1 MNNKAKSILIAVAM
15 FFSVVFFSCNQ
26 LLPVETVQGH
36 KIVKYKLGLLC
47 EPGGSI
53 ISSAGEKTEFTAG
66 ERCMLT
72 AVPDDGYTFDG
83 WAGDVEED
91 DKSICVT
98 FDSDV
103 FVSASFS
110 KIPQEPEPEPEPIKY
125 NLTVRCEQGGCVA
138 NSAGEKTA
146 FTAGERCM
154 LTAVPDDGYTFG
166 GWTGDIGNNDNSSY
180 KSICI
185 TFNSDVFLSAS
196 FSKIPPEPTPEPEPE
211 PVKYNLTVR
220 SDPGGSVTNSAGD
233 KTEYTAGERCMLT
246 AIPEDGYM
254 FDGWTGDIGSFSK
267 TICVTFDS
275 DVFLSASFSKIPP
288 DVRFSLSTESFGN
301 GNLEITPLRDNYSN
315 GETVNLCAVPDDGFM
330 LNSWSDGVVEPERTI
345 VINGDTELSAE
356 FIKRNWTVVIY
367 MAADNDLESAAI
379 LDINEMEAA
388 DFKAGGITVL
398 ALVDRAEGYDGT
410 NGNWTDTRLY
420 EIKHDDDGL
429 NGNIISE
436 RISCNTLGL
445 SADDDSELN
454 MADPNVLHN
463 VLRFAQKQYPASEY
477 GLVIWGHGTGWRG
490 GGTAGT
496 AMAGRS
502 DSKAVAIDDYSA
514 SFMTISQVHQEISK
528 LPETLGFIGFDTC
541 YGALLETAWEFRN
554 DAEFMVGS
562 ENIVPSNGWNYQIFL
577 DSAAT
582 QLSTAN
588 SASASGTDAASI
600 LADCAVSAFS
610 EQYTGMA
617 SASISKI
624 DLSKVDGLKSAFER
638 FCASVISGITSSSAA
653 RNVLNCV
660 MSDVLAFSY
669 PGSACDMYI
678 DLYSFVNQINNSKD
692 SLFSEPDD
700 TEAFSHMDSRRSSFV
715 TALNKAVSSW
725 SGNGAKN
732 AKLGIYFSPL
742 TSTGAPSYN
751 FSPAYIK
758 NSGDLTQSAFV
769 ADSQNWVPERN
780 TTTATVLNKIFFTD
794 F

>member
-1 MNNKAKSILIAVAM
+1 MRFNFKILLAVVLSAVIFVSCDQILWREITIEPPQNSFELVLRDAEGGTFESNPSKSV
-15 FFSVVFFSCNQ
+15 
-26 LLPVETVQGH
+26 
-36 KIVKYKLGLLC
+36 Y
-47 EPGGSI
+47 
-53 ISSAGEKTEFTAG
+53 SAGET
-66 ERCMLT
+66 
-72 AVPDDGYTFDG
+72 
-83 WAGDVEED
+83 
-91 DKSICVT
+91 
-98 FDSDV
+98 
-103 FVSASFS
+103 VSL
-110 KIPQEPEPEPEPIKY
+110 K
-125 NLTVRCEQGGCVA
+125 
-138 NSAGEKTA
+138 
-146 FTAGERCM
+146 
-154 LTAVPDDGYTFG
+154 
-166 GWTGDIGNNDNSSY
+166 
-180 KSICI
+180 
-185 TFNSDVFLSAS
+185 
-196 FSKIPPEPTPEPEPE
+196 
-211 PVKYNLTVR
+211 
-220 SDPGGSVTNSAGD
+220 
-233 KTEYTAGERCMLT
+233 
-246 AIPEDGYM
+246 AIPNE
-254 FDGWTGDIGSFSK
+254 
-267 TICVTFDS
+267 
-275 DVFLSASFSKIPP
+275 
-288 DVRFSLSTESFGN
+288 
-301 GNLEITPLRDNYSN
+301 
-315 GETVNLCAVPDDGFM
+315 GFM
-330 LNSWSDGVVEPERTI
+330 FKCWSDGVLEQERTL
-345 VINGDTELSAE
+345 VINSDMELSAV
-356 FIKRNWTVVIY
+356 FVKRTWTIVMY

-388 DFKAGGITVL
+388 DIEDSGITVL

-445 SADDDSELN
+445 SAEDDSELN

-490 GGTAGT
+490 GGTVFTDGA
-496 AMAGRS
+496 RS
-502 DSKAVAIDDYSA
+502 DNKPNTQMSFPAPSVNSSTQNDIKAVAIDDYSA
-514 SFMTISQVHQEISK
+514 SYMTISQVHQAISK
-528 LPETLGFIGFDTC
+528 LPEKLGFIGFDTC
-541 YGALLETAWEFRN
+541 YGALLETVWEFRN
-554 DAEFMVGS
+554 DAKFMVGS

-582 QLSTAN
+582 QLGVAGATGGAGSGGTGAS
-588 SASASGTDAASI
+588 SASATTTPAET

-624 DLSKVDGLKSAFER
+624 NLSKIDALKSAFER

-678 DLYSFVNQINNSKD
+678 DLYSFVNQINNSRD

-700 TEAFSHMDSRRSSFV
+700 IEVFSHMDSRRSSFV